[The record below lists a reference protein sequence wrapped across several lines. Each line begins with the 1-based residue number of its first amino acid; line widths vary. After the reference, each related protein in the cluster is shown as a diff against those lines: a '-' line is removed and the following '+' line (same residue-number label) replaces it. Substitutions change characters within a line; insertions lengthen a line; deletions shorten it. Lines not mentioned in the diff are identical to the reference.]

1 MICIGLRFKMREYT
15 DEQYVRLV
23 ENIID
28 EILQS
33 MMEKEIEII
42 KGVKNSKQKTFIDL
56 GAGCGRLTPILGE
69 ISKNFISIEINPN
82 MLLELNKRSFKF
94 KNSKVIFGSLE
105 NLFGILQKESVQNPV
120 LLLVQNSLGTIE
132 GDWKKV
138 LEEIRK
144 IFENCKGEIIIS
156 FFRTGSLE
164 DWGIKLYYKVSEMTG
179 EPDLEKT
186 DFEKGL
192 FVSKTGY
199 VSKWRSDEEIEEIK
213 KFFEGKIL
221 KEIWTKDYCILHMG
235 FN

>member
-1 MICIGLRFKMREYT
+1 MREYT